1 MKLLEIYEDLF
12 QYICR
17 LNRIAKT
24 QTQPDYAR
32 VRAEV
37 KDLLEQ
43 AVRSSSGDPRLLNQ
57 VKRLEL
63 PMIFFVDF
71 QVRTSRLKFAA
82 QWAENSLAKD
92 RNELA
97 GDERFFVDFLE
108 KDLEDTSDEAVERL
122 AVYYVCLGL
131 GFSGMYVAHPEKLRQ
146 YVERIFPRIKQ
157 WVDADPKTRISP
169 EAYQHTDTRVLTEP
183 PGKMITLVAI
193 AFVFLTLS
201 VLVIHYALYARAVD
215 KLSDSIKVI
224 QKEAAKGYSV
234 SK

>member
-1 MKLLEIYEDLF
+1 MKLLEIYEDVF

-17 LNRIAKT
+17 LNRVAKT
-24 QTQPDYAR
+24 QAHPDYAR
-32 VRAEV
+32 VRAEL

-43 AVRSSSGDPRLLNQ
+43 AVRTASGDVRLLNQ

-82 QWAENSLAKD
+82 QWAENSLGKE

-97 GDERFFVDFLE
+97 GEERFFDFVE
-108 KDLEDTSDEAVERL
+108 EDLKDTSDEAVERL

-131 GFSGMYVAHPEKLRQ
+131 GFSGMYVAQPEKIRQ
-146 YVERIFPRIKQ
+146 YVERIFPRVKQ
-157 WVDADPKTRISP
+157 WVDADPRTRISP
-169 EAYQHTDTRVLTEP
+169 EAYQYTDTRILTEP

-201 VLVIHYALYARAVD
+201 VLVIHYALYAGAVD
-215 KLSDSIKVI
+215 KLKVSIKDI
-224 QKEAAKGYSV
+224 QQEAAKGYNV